1 MRTIFPSPDGKYR
14 WTYALSLYKNPT
26 ILWMI
31 LKIFFWIVFGLY
43 VFSCLLQLG
52 DSDFWFDGL
61 WAQTKVFGIIALV
74 MLGLSLVGYLIYAL
88 MMGGKYVV
96 EFEMDETGVT
106 HTQIPAQAEK
116 ARRIGALTAA
126 AGALSGKPGVAGAG
140 MLSASRSS
148 MRSDFAHVRTV
159 RAYKKRSVI
168 KVNERLFKN
177 QVYADG
183 EDFDFVLAYITS
195 RVAALSEKEK
205 KSR

>member
-74 MLGLSLVGYLIYAL
+74 MLGLSFVGYLIYAR
-88 MMGGKYVV
+88 
-96 EFEMDETGVT
+96 GV
-106 HTQIPAQAEK
+106 
-116 ARRIGALTAA
+116 
-126 AGALSGKPGVAGAG
+126 
-140 MLSASRSS
+140 
-148 MRSDFAHVRTV
+148 
-159 RAYKKRSVI
+159 
-168 KVNERLFKN
+168 
-177 QVYADG
+177 
-183 EDFDFVLAYITS
+183 
-195 RVAALSEKEK
+195 
-205 KSR
+205 

>member
-116 ARRIGALTAA
+116 ARRIGAL
-126 AGALSGKPGVAGAG
+126 SGKPGVAGAG

-159 RAYKKRSVI
+159 RAYKRRSVI

-195 RVAALSEKEK
+195 RVAALGETK

>member
-74 MLGLSLVGYLIYAL
+74 MMGLSLVGYLIYAL

-159 RAYKKRSVI
+159 RAYKRRSVI

-177 QVYADG
+177 QVYADR